1 MGWIVAIFSR
11 PVSTSTFQLPD
22 LTVADRAIALFALGM
37 FAIAI
42 ANGLI
47 LVAAK
52 GLP

>member
-11 PVSTSTFQLPD
+11 PVSTSTFQLPE
-22 LTVADRAIALFALGM
+22 LTVVDRAIVAFALGM
-37 FAIAI
+37 FTLAI

-52 GLP
+52 TLP